1 MISEYEVMVSSLIID
16 LDYTLLNYLE
26 EEGDGDENYLDILY
40 PNTIS
45 ILETLRQKNY
55 ELAIAS
61 LNIHA
66 PKLLEKHNIDEY
78 FGVISCGYKGDG
90 YKLNHM
96 KEIMENYPNI
106 GENRIVLF
114 DDDRYNFTEIN
125 LVTDIKTIVIN
136 QENGV
141 TFDDI
146 NFLI

>member
-1 MISEYEVMVSSLIID
+1 M
-16 LDYTLLNYLE
+16 TQ
-26 EEGDGDENYLDILY
+26 
-40 PNTIS
+40 
-45 ILETLRQKNY
+45 RNY

-66 PKLLEKHNIDEY
+66 PELLIKHNINEY

-96 KEIMENYPNI
+96 REIMENYPNI

-114 DDDRYNFTEIN
+114 DDDKYNFTEIN
-125 LVTDIKTIVIN
+125 KVMPDIKTIVIN
-136 QENGV
+136 PENGV